1 MAQSFGSWLKAQQH
15 RDDAIGDLAQDF
27 LSACRWRKED
37 PLTKTRDHVAFQ
49 MACLGA
55 CSDAYQALDAAA
67 AECAAEWQA
76 SR

>member
-27 LSACRWRKED
+27 LLDIKRTPFKRPSDWSPTKLFWRMKARGASACVR
-37 PLTKTRDHVAFQ
+37 
-49 MACLGA
+49 CL
-55 CSDAYQALDAAA
+55 LPR
-67 AECAAEWQA
+67 AEREWKA

>member
-49 MACLGA
+49 MACLSA
-55 CSDAYQALDAAA
+55 CSDAYEALDAAA
-67 AECAAEWQA
+67 AEWQA